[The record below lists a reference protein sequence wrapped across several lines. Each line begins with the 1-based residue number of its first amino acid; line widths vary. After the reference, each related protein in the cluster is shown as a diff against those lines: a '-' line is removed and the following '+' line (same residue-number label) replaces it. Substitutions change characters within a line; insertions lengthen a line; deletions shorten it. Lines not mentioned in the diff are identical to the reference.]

1 MAAVFLEAYE
11 RRMMLIFD
19 NVIYFS
25 RVSSANLMKIVKPGE
40 HPKLDTVKGRHGEI
54 IIVGEKAMMMRL
66 TVEPNVHTPPH
77 SHPHEQMG
85 LVVQGEGDLYVGDEK
100 VHVEEGTSFW
110 VPPNMPHNFDA
121 TGDEPAVLV
130 ECFCPPR
137 EDYLEQVGLR

>member
-1 MAAVFLEAYE
+1 
-11 RRMMLIFD
+11 
-19 NVIYFS
+19 
-25 RVSSANLMKIVKPGE
+25 MKIVRPGE
-40 HPKLDTVKGRHGEI
+40 HPTLETVRGRHGEI

-66 TVEPNVHTPPH
+66 TVEPGVPTPPH

-85 LVVQGEGDLYVGDEK
+85 LVVRGEGDLYVGDEK

-110 VPPNMPHNFDA
+110 VPPNVPHNFDA

-130 ECFCPPR
+130 ECFSPPR